1 MNKVLKLII
10 SIFIWDLIE
19 TEEIQEHL
27 DLEEDVGPEDEIC
40 WRS

>member
-1 MNKVLKLII
+1 MSSFILKLII

-19 TEEIQEHL
+19 TEETQEHL

-40 WRS
+40 W

>member
-19 TEEIQEHL
+19 AEELQEHL
-27 DLEEDVGPEDEIC
+27 DLEEDFGSEDDFC
-40 WRS
+40 W

>member
-1 MNKVLKLII
+1 MNKVLELII

-27 DLEEDVGPEDEIC
+27 DLEDDVGEAEKIC
-40 WRS
+40 C

>member
-19 TEEIQEHL
+19 TEEIHEHL
-27 DLEEDVGPEDEIC
+27 D
-40 WRS
+40 SF

>member
-1 MNKVLKLII
+1 MLNFITKLII

-27 DLEEDVGPEDEIC
+27 DLEEDVGPDDEIC
-40 WRS
+40 W